1 MTKLEMAEKRIEEMK
16 ERRAYFAE
24 MFAKTNKMIYK
35 KMAES
40 ETEMIEEVRAA
51 ISDEVI
57 KMARKAR
64 MA

>member
-24 MFAKTNKMIYK
+24 MFIKTNKMIYK

-40 ETEMIEEVRAA
+40 ETEMIEEVRTA
-51 ISDEVI
+51 ISDEVV